1 MAADNLKII
10 AYGKVMDNDE
20 KSLAEYNIKEGD
32 FMVVMNA
39 PAKKPATAAKP
50 EDAKAAEGAP
60 TSSSAPAQ
68 PAPAQAQQPA
78 PAQPAPA

>member
-1 MAADNLKII
+1 MAADNLKVI

-39 PAKKPATAAKP
+39 PAKKPAAAPKP
-50 EDAKAAEGAP
+50 EDAKREEGAGAS
-60 TSSSAPAQ
+60 SSSAPAQ
-68 PAPAQAQQPA
+68 PAPASQAPPA
-78 PAQPAPA
+78 